1 MHLKKDSLYVLND
14 FARHQQ
20 LLSDSLSKLSC
31 IEEIVNRADNG
42 LQDHEVRQLSDLFVK
57 LDVELYK
64 LRSSVFRNF
73 TEVTGGN
80 FRK

>member
-14 FARHQQ
+14 FARHKQ
-20 LLSDSLSKLSC
+20 LLLDSLSKLSC
-31 IEEIVNRADNG
+31 IRAIVNIADNG
-42 LQDHEVRQLSDLFVK
+42 LQDHEVRQLSDLFIK

-64 LRSSVFRNF
+64 LKSSIFENF

-80 FRK
+80 YRK